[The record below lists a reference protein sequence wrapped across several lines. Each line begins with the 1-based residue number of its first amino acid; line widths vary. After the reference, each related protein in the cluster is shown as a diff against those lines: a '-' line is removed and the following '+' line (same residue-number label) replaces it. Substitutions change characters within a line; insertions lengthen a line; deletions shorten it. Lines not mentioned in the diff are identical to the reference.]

1 MSEIKWLWKFSEIS
15 IPSDDIFGSMINGIN
30 NYLQFITSHLLWN
43 CEVHFW
49 DIHSRTP
56 DSDPVQKYLSI
67 DICGNENHLGSRK
80 PMLTTP
86 QSRKCRKRDAV
97 LRAFCFSLHIH
108 ESIQDKQFIN

>member
-80 PMLTTP
+80 PMSTTP
-86 QSRKCRKRDAV
+86 HAQLNIIGLV
-97 LRAFCFSLHIH
+97 WFGFCSDI
-108 ESIQDKQFIN
+108 